1 MNRIIKVIYQDG
13 SELEPKNIIPL
24 VIDEDKTQQWRNQIK
39 YNRQFK
45 SFEEDILDDL
55 DEDTVEDYA
64 KYRFDLTEELDKEDE
79 KKIDDFSDEEIMEEV
94 RDRKLLGNCNSIISE
109 QFITRFSK
117 IMEKESQILL
127 DNLLSEFENK
137 LNI

>member
-13 SELEPKNIIPL
+13 SELEPKNITPL
-24 VIDEDKTQQWRNQIK
+24 EISDDKQQQWRNQVR
-39 YNRQFK
+39 YNRQFR

-55 DEDTVEDYA
+55 DEDIVEDYA
-64 KYRFDLTEELDKEDE
+64 KNRFHLVEEDDVEE
-79 KKIDDFSDEEIMEEV
+79 NNINDFSDDEIIDEV
-94 RDRKLLGNCNSIISE
+94 RARKLLGSNNSIIPE

-127 DNLLSEFENK
+127 DNLLTEFETK
-137 LNI
+137 LTL